1 MFGVFAGASA
11 LFVTPM
17 LAQPGGGAREK
28 QGTWWKFTTLGF
40 KFEGAD
46 TCGGSNCHGGGNTNF
61 PPEKEGSPGS
71 QYNIW
76 QANDKHANAA
86 KQVSAPELDKHPW
99 MKDIGSKLGISGPL
113 LSDAK
118 CVSCH
123 ATQVPD
129 NLKGAKYNVSEGV
142 TCYHCHGPSEKWG
155 KPHAEKGWTQ
165 KMRDS
170 KPHDALL
177 KEWGLY
183 DTKSVMHRAE
193 MCASCHLSIDAS
205 LVKAGHPQPIFEQ
218 VTFQT
223 NEPQHWVD
231 PTGYYV
237 SKLWAAGQ
245 VIALR
250 DAMTQLATRATGGA
264 EEAYVKQAYDQATT
278 HLAMVD
284 AILAAKLIDG
294 DKAALDAAA
303 KSLAD
308 KPDAAAAASVAKIA
322 ETLATKINDAQ
333 PDKAKT
339 LAVLNAVAGNADLVT
354 KHGRRAAEQQ
364 YYALYNLYAAAYA
377 SAEGVGEADYKV
389 IDDLL
394 LPLGEQVP
402 LEDKTKE
409 VDAAKFTADLAKA
422 ATALKALK

>member
-1 MFGVFAGASA
+1 MFGAFVGAGALLVS
-11 LFVTPM
+11 PM
-17 LAQPGGGAREK
+17 LAQPAGGAEK
-28 QGTWWKFTTLGF
+28 QGTWWKFASLGI

-46 TCGGSNCHGGGNTNF
+46 TCGGSNCHGGGNTNY

-86 KQVSAPELDKHPW
+86 KQITEPDLEKQPW
-99 MKDIGSKLGISGPL
+99 MKDIGAKLGITGPL

-123 ATQVPD
+123 ATQLPA
-129 NLKGAKYNVSEGV
+129 NLQGKSFNVNEGV
-142 TCYHCHGPSEKWG
+142 TCYHCHGPSEKW
-155 KPHAEKGWTQ
+155 KTPHAEKGWTQ
-165 KMRDS
+165 KQRDGKS
-170 KPHDALL
+170 HDALL

-183 DTKSVMHRAE
+183 DTKSVMHRAQ

-250 DAMTQLATRATGGA
+250 DAMQQLATRATGGA
-264 EEAYVKQAYDQATT
+264 EEAYVKQAHDQAMT

-303 KSLAD
+303 KPLAA
-308 KPDAAAAASVAKIA
+308 KPDAAAAAAVAKLA
-322 ETLATKINDAQ
+322 EALSAKINDAQ

-339 LAVLNAVAGNADLVT
+339 LAVLTAVSGNADLVKT
-354 KHGRRAAEQQ
+354 HGRRAAEQQ
-364 YYALYNLYAAAYA
+364 YYAIYNLYAAAYA
-377 SAEGVGEADYKV
+377 SAEGVGEADYKKV
-389 IDDLL
+389 DDLIA
-394 LPLGEQVP
+394 PLAEQVP

-422 ATALKALK
+422 AEALKGLK